1 VPASADTERI
11 APQSARINRS
21 SLTQSRA
28 VLPSRGSARPGPRPN
43 QPPPPTSA
51 RRSPRNAPAPVQTTR
66 PLLHAQSARGVGAS
80 AMQAPSS
87 NGTVPTR
94 LRHWASVSSI
104 PQQEAPASLLQ
115 AARSRASLVH
125 QPVPEG
131 LAVAPSAQTAQPH
144 IHVSANALRTLEP
157 MLQDVADFGSEDGS
171 CSICLGADASEV
183 TELRCGNRHR
193 FHRSCITT
201 WMVASLAINNGV
213 PRCPLCR
220 KNIDVDRPVQGGS
233 RRDVLDLSLQE
244 LTAVE
249 RLLED
254 VRFAVLEQRSVISSH
269 VESQAVESGSNSPS
283 TAQLRAAQ
291 LRALMLEDR
300 VAELR
305 SAVYELQSRL
315 SLL

>member
-1 VPASADTERI
+1 MRFQGDGNDLHPGLNNEFQKATMSELALTYND
-11 APQSARINRS
+11 QSVLENFHAALRS
-21 SLTQSRA
+21 SLFAAMRFFSTPFRTQAEEARDAGDMGQDATRGRRRGKGHWRDARDIPDGGRA
-28 VLPSRGSARPGPRPN
+28 KHRQHQNDCLKLAEEACSIVQWIEETGSAELPHG
-43 QPPPPTSA
+43 
-51 RRSPRNAPAPVQTTR
+51 
-66 PLLHAQSARGVGAS
+66 
-80 AMQAPSS
+80 
-87 NGTVPTR
+87 
-94 LRHWASVSSI
+94 
-104 PQQEAPASLLQ
+104 Q
-115 AARSRASLVH
+115 AALERINFINFVVQPYFSILAS
-125 QPVPEG
+125 
-131 LAVAPSAQTAQPH
+131 
-144 IHVSANALRTLEP
+144 NA
-157 MLQDVADFGSEDGS
+157 
-171 CSICLGADASEV
+171 
-183 TELRCGNRHR
+183 RHR
-193 FHRSCITT
+193 FHKSCITT